1 MTITGSPLRGELSAK
16 LTEGSSGGFA
26 TVVFLCKTLKQVG
39 MVAVI
44 PTFSSLW
51 VYLDFEGLICPL
63 SEVYF
68 HFEGLLIH

>member
-1 MTITGSPLRGELSAK
+1 
-16 LTEGSSGGFA
+16 
-26 TVVFLCKTLKQVG
+26 

-44 PTFSSLW
+44 PTCSSLW
-51 VYLDFEGLICPL
+51 VYLDFEGLICSL

>member
-1 MTITGSPLRGELSAK
+1 
-16 LTEGSSGGFA
+16 
-26 TVVFLCKTLKQVG
+26 
-39 MVAVI
+39 
-44 PTFSSLW
+44 LW